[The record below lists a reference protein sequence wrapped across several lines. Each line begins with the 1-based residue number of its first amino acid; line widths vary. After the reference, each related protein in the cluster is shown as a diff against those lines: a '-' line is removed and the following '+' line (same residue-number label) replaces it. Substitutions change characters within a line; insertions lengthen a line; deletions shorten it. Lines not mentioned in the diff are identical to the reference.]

1 MIDADALEVLTSD
14 FLKSIE
20 PANRSKWILTP
31 TRGGKWP
38 VCWGGTPPAEV
49 NENRLQIAQE
59 FAEKWGGLI
68 LVLKGAPT
76 IISSGKITYINST
89 GSHGL
94 ASAGTGDVL
103 AGLIGSLAA
112 QGLNLSK
119 PRRRV
124 FTLMG
129 GRRAIWPAKRGG
141 RGP

>member
-1 MIDADALEVLTSD
+1 MARLL
-14 FLKSIE
+14 
-20 PANRSKWILTP
+20 
-31 TRGGKWP
+31 GGN
-38 VCWGGTPPAEV
+38 TPAEV

-112 QGLNLSK
+112 QGLNPLKAAAAGVYAHGGAAGDLAGEKGGQRSLIAGDCLHLL
-119 PRRRV
+119 PRI
-124 FTLMG
+124 LL
-129 GRRAIWPAKRGG
+129 
-141 RGP
+141 

>member
-1 MIDADALEVLTSD
+1 MDTHPPHPGEMARLLG
-14 FLKSIE
+14 
-20 PANRSKWILTP
+20 N
-31 TRGGKWP
+31 
-38 VCWGGTPPAEV
+38 TPPAEV

-59 FAEKWGGLI
+59 FAEKWGLI

-112 QGLNLSK
+112 QGLNPLKAAAAGVYAHGGAAGDLAGEKGGQRSLIAGDCLHLL
-119 PRRRV
+119 PRI
-124 FTLMG
+124 LL
-129 GRRAIWPAKRGG
+129 
-141 RGP
+141 